1 MTRTSNICYRRRV
14 GQFVSCATVDR
25 LEYPVMNRNRLL
37 TLTLAGLL
45 LGQSGMAAGKLD
57 DATILAIFDQAN
69 AADIYTGRLG
79 AKYGQAAEVRALGRM
94 VATDHVAVQQ
104 LGRDLAS
111 KLGIVPTPPDNDT
124 SVVDHAKAV
133 AQLQS
138 KSAAEFD
145 AAYLRYEIGYHQ
157 AVIDAVKGTLLP
169 AIANPEL
176 KALVGK
182 VLPGFEHHLAA
193 TKAAAV
199 KLGVK

>member
-1 MTRTSNICYRRRV
+1 
-14 GQFVSCATVDR
+14 
-25 LEYPVMNRNRLL
+25 MNRLPTIAL
-37 TLTLAGLL
+37 TGVL
-45 LGQSGMAAGKLD
+45 LGQSAVAAGKLD

-79 AKYGQAAEVRALGRM
+79 AKYGHASEVRALGKM

-104 LGRDLAS
+104 LGRDLAA
-111 KLGIVPTPPDNDT
+111 KLGVVPTPPDNDT
-124 SVVDHAKAV
+124 SVADHAKAV
-133 AQLQS
+133 AQLQG
-138 KSAAEFD
+138 KSGAEFD

-157 AVIDAVKGTLLP
+157 AVIDAVKTTLLP

-193 TKAAAV
+193 TKAAAA
-199 KLGVK
+199 KLGVQ